1 MTPLLRIKS
10 AVIER
15 IIIETLVIGGVY
27 ALLAIGFSLIFGN
40 ARVIN
45 LAHTGFFMLAAYGLW
60 YFMRQ
65 LGIDVAWAIL
75 ITVPAVTLL
84 GILAYRYLLNS
95 IREHHAAVL
104 LMTIALA
111 MVFQELMTALFT
123 NNYWA
128 IPALIPGFTELL
140 GVRVLNQ
147 QLLTL
152 GIVVV
157 VIVIVWLILAKTK
170 LGIAL
175 RATAQDA
182 EVANLM
188 GISVPRTLMIT
199 MGIATALAAI
209 AAVAVAPIWTIYPA
223 MWTPP
228 LVMIMVV
235 VVLGGLGSIKGAIIG
250 AFVIALVEVSVA
262 TLMPS
267 YSYLKVV
274 FAILAMVIVLSVRPG
289 GLFGIMFEE
298 ERL

>member
-1 MTPLLRIKS
+1 M
-10 AVIER
+10 IER

-65 LGIDVAWAIL
+65 LGIGVAWAIL

-84 GILAYRYLLNS
+84 GILAYRYLINS

-111 MVFQELMTALFT
+111 MVFQQLMLALFT

-128 IPALIPGFTELL
+128 IDALIPGFTEIL

-199 MGIATALAAI
+199 MGIATALAAL

-250 AFVIALVEVSVA
+250 AFIIALVEVSVA

>member
-1 MTPLLRIKS
+1 M
-10 AVIER
+10 IER
-15 IIIETLVIGGVY
+15 IIIMTLVTGGVY

-45 LAHTGFFMLAAYGLW
+45 LAHTGFFMLTAYGLW
-60 YFMRQ
+60 YFMRR

-84 GILAYRYLLNS
+84 GILAYRYLINP
-95 IREHHAAVL
+95 IREHLAAVL

-123 NNYWA
+123 SNYWA
-128 IPALIPGFTELL
+128 IPPLIPGFTEIL

-147 QLLTL
+147 HLLTL

-209 AAVAVAPIWTIYPA
+209 AAVAVAPIWTIHPT

-250 AFVIALVEVSVA
+250 AFIIALVEVSVS
-262 TLMPS
+262 TLLPT
-267 YSYLKVV
+267 YAYLKVV

>member
-1 MTPLLRIKS
+1 M
-10 AVIER
+10 IER
-15 IIIETLVIGGVY
+15 IIIMTLVTGGIY

-60 YFMRQ
+60 YFMRR

-111 MVFQELMTALFT
+111 MVFQELMQSIFT

-147 QLLTL
+147 HLLTL

-235 VVLGGLGSIKGAIIG
+235 VVIGGLGSIKGAIIG
-250 AFVIALVEVSVA
+250 AFIIALVEVSVA

-274 FAILAMVIVLSVRPG
+274 FAILAMVVVLSVRPG
-289 GLFGIMFEE
+289 GLFGVMFEE

>member
-1 MTPLLRIKS
+1 
-10 AVIER
+10 VIER

-65 LGIDVAWAIL
+65 LGIGVAWAIL

-84 GILAYRYLLNS
+84 GILAYRYLINS

-111 MVFQELMTALFT
+111 MVFQQLMLALFT

-128 IPALIPGFTELL
+128 IDALIPGFTEIL

-199 MGIATALAAI
+199 MGIATALAAL

-250 AFVIALVEVSVA
+250 AFIIALVEVSVA

>member
-1 MTPLLRIKS
+1 MVGL
-10 AVIER
+10 
-15 IIIETLVIGGVY
+15 IIVLTLVNGGVY

-45 LAHTGFFMLAAYGLW
+45 MAHTAFFMVAAYGMW
-60 YFMRQ
+60 YFMRE
-65 LGIDVAWAIL
+65 LGLGLMASIA

-84 GILAYRYLLNS
+84 GLLAYRFLIDR

-104 LMTIALA
+104 LMTVALA
-111 MVFQELMTALFT
+111 LAFQEILLAVFSST
-123 NNYWA
+123 YYS
-128 IPALIPGFTELL
+128 IPYLIKGYSEIL

-147 QLLTL
+147 HLLSL
-152 GIVVV
+152 GIVAA
-157 VIVIVWLILAKTK
+157 VIVIVWLVLAKTK

-188 GISVPRTLMIT
+188 GISVPRTLLIT

-209 AAVAVAPIWTIYPA
+209 AAVVVAPLWVVYPYLWNA
-223 MWTPP
+223 P
-228 LVMIMVV
+228 LVMVLVI
-235 VVLGGLGSIKGAIIG
+235 VVLGGLGSIKGSIIG
-250 AFVIALVEVSVA
+250 AFIVALVEVLVT

-267 YSYLKVV
+267 GAYLKMM
-274 FAILAMVIVLSVRPG
+274 FAMLVMIIVLVVRPG
-289 GLFGIMFEE
+289 GLFGIVFEE

>member
-1 MTPLLRIKS
+1 
-10 AVIER
+10 VIER
-15 IIIETLVIGGVY
+15 IIILTLVTGGIY

-45 LAHTGFFMLAAYGLW
+45 LAHTGFFMLTAYGLW
-60 YFMRQ
+60 YFMRR

-84 GILAYRYLLNS
+84 GILAYRYLINP
-95 IREHHAAVL
+95 IREHLAAVL

-111 MVFQELMTALFT
+111 MVFQELMTALFS

-128 IPALIPGFTELL
+128 IPPLIPGFTEIL

-147 QLLTL
+147 HLLTL

-199 MGIATALAAI
+199 MGIATALAAL

-250 AFVIALVEVSVA
+250 AFIIALVEVSVS
-262 TLMPS
+262 TLMPT
-267 YSYLKVV
+267 YAYLKVV

>member
-1 MTPLLRIKS
+1 M
-10 AVIER
+10 
-15 IIIETLVIGGVY
+15 TLVTGGVY

-84 GILAYRYLLNS
+84 GILSYRYLINS

-111 MVFQELMTALFT
+111 MVFQELVQALFS

-128 IPALIPGFTELL
+128 IDALIPGFTEIL

-147 QLLTL
+147 HLLTL

-157 VIVIVWLILAKTK
+157 VIIIVWLILAKTK

-199 MGIATALAAI
+199 MGIATALAAL
-209 AAVAVAPIWTIYPA
+209 AAVAVAPIWTIYPT

-250 AFVIALVEVSVA
+250 AFIIALVEVSVA

-267 YSYLKVV
+267 YAYLKVV

>member
-1 MTPLLRIKS
+1 M
-10 AVIER
+10 IER
-15 IIIETLVIGGVY
+15 IIIITLVTGGVY

-65 LGIDVAWAIL
+65 LCIDTVWAIL
-75 ITVPAVTLL
+75 ITVPAVTAL
-84 GILAYRYLLNS
+84 GILAYRYLINT

-111 MVFQELMTALFT
+111 MVFQELMESIFSSL
-123 NNYWA
+123 YWA
-128 IPALIPGFTELL
+128 VPALIPGFTEIL

-147 QLLTL
+147 HLLTL
-152 GIVVV
+152 GIVAV
-157 VIVIVWLILAKTK
+157 VIVVVWLILAKTK

-199 MGIATALAAI
+199 MGIATALAAV
-209 AAVAVAPIWTIYPA
+209 AAVAVAPIWTIYPG

-228 LVMIMVV
+228 LVMVMVI

-250 AFVIALVEVSVA
+250 AFIIALVEVLVS

-267 YSYLKVV
+267 YAYLKVV

-289 GLFGIMFEE
+289 GLFGVIFEE